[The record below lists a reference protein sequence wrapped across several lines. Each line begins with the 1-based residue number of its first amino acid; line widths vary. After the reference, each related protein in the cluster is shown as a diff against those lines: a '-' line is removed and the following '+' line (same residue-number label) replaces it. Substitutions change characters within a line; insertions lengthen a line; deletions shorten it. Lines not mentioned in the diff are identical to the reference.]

1 VPNTVVKPK
10 KLVIRG
16 YKLLGEEKI
25 TVSIAQ
31 YACQPRNTSWREILH
46 RIYLVVNTY
55 HRLIMESATKS
66 ENVQQE
72 VCSKEEA
79 FTHLAQGKRHLLVK
93 DYNEAVSSFASAC
106 QLLSQL
112 YGETANE
119 CGEAYFNYGMALL
132 ELARTEN
139 GVLGMEG
146 DGEESQDSDQE
157 DRAGDE
163 KEESTAES
171 DINPAGNGE
180 SNQTESDDK
189 QTSSEETETKK
200 EDAVSGTQG
209 SENEVDKSM
218 EDEDGDVSNLRLAW
232 EMLELAK
239 VIFKRQAE
247 GNKQMNLK
255 LAEVHLKL
263 GEVGL
268 ESETYTQAIEDMK
281 TCLEIQTQ
289 NLEKHDRTIAGTHY
303 HLGMAYSLVNDFDE
317 AIGQLTLAHQ
327 ILEKRVE
334 YLQEKGKNDSTNAEP
349 VEDPFYTIEGEIT
362 EINALLPD
370 IKEKINDLKDF
381 KKETKSALIAGL
393 DVDRETKGSSEM
405 GQGTSGGSF
414 GSSSGTSQ
422 TECDSK
428 PVSDISHLVR
438 KKRKLE
444 TDSSEEKCLKQSCP
458 EVPKLE

>member
-1 VPNTVVKPK
+1 
-10 KLVIRG
+10 
-16 YKLLGEEKI
+16 
-25 TVSIAQ
+25 
-31 YACQPRNTSWREILH
+31 
-46 RIYLVVNTY
+46 
-55 HRLIMESATKS
+55 MESVTKS

-72 VCSKEEA
+72 ACSKEEA

-119 CGEAYFNYGMALL
+119 CGEAYFNYGIALL
-132 ELARTEN
+132 ELSRTEN

-146 DGEESQDSDQE
+146 EDEESQDSDRE
-157 DRAGDE
+157 DGAGDE
-163 KEESTAES
+163 KEENAAES
-171 DINPAGNGE
+171 DTNRAGNGE

-189 QTSSEETETKK
+189 QKSSEETETKK
-200 EDAVSGTQG
+200 EDEVETETKKEDEVSGTQG
-209 SENEVDKSM
+209 NENEVDKSM
-218 EDEDGDVSNLRLAW
+218 EDEEEGDISNLRLAW

-289 NLEKHDRTIAGTHY
+289 NLENHDRSIAGTHY
-303 HLGMAYSLVNDFDE
+303 NLGMAYSLVNDFDE
-317 AIGQLTLAHQ
+317 AIGQLNSAHQ
-327 ILEKRVE
+327 ILETRIE
-334 YLQEKGKNDSTNAEP
+334 YLQKKGKHDSTNTEP

-381 KKETKSALIAGL
+381 KEATKSALMAGL
-393 DVDRETKGSSEM
+393 DVNRETKGSSER

-414 GSSSGTSQ
+414 GSSSGSSQ

>member
-1 VPNTVVKPK
+1 
-10 KLVIRG
+10 
-16 YKLLGEEKI
+16 
-25 TVSIAQ
+25 
-31 YACQPRNTSWREILH
+31 
-46 RIYLVVNTY
+46 
-55 HRLIMESATKS
+55 MESATKS

-72 VCSKEEA
+72 ACSKEEA

-119 CGEAYFNYGMALL
+119 CGEAYFNYGIALL

-146 DGEESQDSDQE
+146 DEEESQDSDRE

-163 KEESTAES
+163 KEENTAES
-171 DINPAGNGE
+171 DINRAGNGE

-189 QTSSEETETKK
+189 QKSSEETETKK
-200 EDAVSGTQG
+200 EDEGSGTQG

-218 EDEDGDVSNLRLAW
+218 EDEDEGDVSNLRLAW

-268 ESETYTQAIEDMK
+268 ESETYSQAIEDMK

-289 NLEKHDRTIAGTHY
+289 NLEKHDRSIAGTHY
-303 HLGMAYSLVNDFDE
+303 NLGMAYSLVNDFDE
-317 AIGQLTLAHQ
+317 AVGQLTSAHQ
-327 ILEKRVE
+327 ILETRIE
-334 YLQEKGKNDSTNAEP
+334 YLQEKGKHGSTNAEP

-370 IKEKINDLKDF
+370 IKEKINDMKDF
-381 KKETKSALIAGL
+381 KEATKSALMAGL
-393 DVDRETKGSSEM
+393 DVDRKTKGSSEG

-414 GSSSGTSQ
+414 GSSSGSSL

>member
-1 VPNTVVKPK
+1 
-10 KLVIRG
+10 
-16 YKLLGEEKI
+16 
-25 TVSIAQ
+25 
-31 YACQPRNTSWREILH
+31 
-46 RIYLVVNTY
+46 
-55 HRLIMESATKS
+55 MESATKS
-66 ENVQQE
+66 ENVKQE
-72 VCSKEEA
+72 SCSKEEA

-119 CGEAYFNYGMALL
+119 CGEAYFNYGVALL
-132 ELARTEN
+132 ELARTES
-139 GVLGMEG
+139 GVLGIEG
-146 DGEESQDSDQE
+146 EGEESQDSDRE
-157 DRAGDE
+157 DGAGDE
-163 KEESTAES
+163 KEENTAES
-171 DINPAGNGE
+171 DMNRAGNGK
-180 SNQTESDDK
+180 SNQMESDDK
-189 QTSSEETETKK
+189 QKSPAETETKK
-200 EDAVSGTQG
+200 EDEVSGTQD
-209 SENEVDKSM
+209 SENEGVDKSIEE
-218 EDEDGDVSNLRLAW
+218 EDEGDVSNLRLAW

-239 VIFKRQAE
+239 VIFNRQAE

-289 NLEKHDRTIAGTHY
+289 NLDKHDRSIAGTHY

-317 AIGQLTLAHQ
+317 AIGHLTLAHQ
-327 ILEKRVE
+327 ILEMRVE
-334 YLQEKGKNDSTNAEP
+334 YLQEKGKHSSTNAEP
-349 VEDPFYTIEGEIT
+349 IEDPFYTIEGEIS

-381 KKETKSALIAGL
+381 KKETKSALMAGL
-393 DVDRETKGSSEM
+393 EVDRETKGSSER

-414 GSSSGTSQ
+414 GSSSVSSR

-458 EVPKLE
+458 EVHKLE

>member
-1 VPNTVVKPK
+1 
-10 KLVIRG
+10 
-16 YKLLGEEKI
+16 
-25 TVSIAQ
+25 
-31 YACQPRNTSWREILH
+31 
-46 RIYLVVNTY
+46 
-55 HRLIMESATKS
+55 MESATKS

-72 VCSKEEA
+72 ACSKEEA

-119 CGEAYFNYGMALL
+119 CGEAYFNYGIALL

-146 DGEESQDSDQE
+146 DGEESQDSDRE
-157 DRAGDE
+157 DGAGDE
-163 KEESTAES
+163 KEENTAES
-171 DINPAGNGE
+171 DINRAGNGE
-180 SNQTESDDK
+180 SNQIESDDK
-189 QTSSEETETKK
+189 QKSSEETETKK

-218 EDEDGDVSNLRLAW
+218 EDEDEGDVSNLRLAW

-255 LAEVHLKL
+255 LAEVHLRL

-289 NLEKHDRTIAGTHY
+289 NLEKHNRNIAGTHY
-303 HLGMAYSLVNDFDE
+303 HLGMAYSLIHDFDE
-317 AIGQLTLAHQ
+317 AIGHLTLAHQ
-327 ILEKRVE
+327 ILETRIE
-334 YLQEKGKNDSTNAEP
+334 YLQEKGKHDSTNAEP

-362 EINALLPD
+362 EIKALLPD
-370 IKEKINDLKDF
+370 IKEKISDLKDF
-381 KKETKSALIAGL
+381 KKETKSALMAGL
-393 DVDRETKGSSEM
+393 HVDRQTKGSSES

-414 GSSSGTSQ
+414 GSSSGSSQ

>member
-1 VPNTVVKPK
+1 
-10 KLVIRG
+10 
-16 YKLLGEEKI
+16 
-25 TVSIAQ
+25 
-31 YACQPRNTSWREILH
+31 
-46 RIYLVVNTY
+46 
-55 HRLIMESATKS
+55 MESATKS

-72 VCSKEEA
+72 ACSKEEA

-119 CGEAYFNYGMALL
+119 CGEAYFNYGIALL

-146 DGEESQDSDQE
+146 DDEESQDSDRE

-163 KEESTAES
+163 KEENTAES
-171 DINPAGNGE
+171 EISRAGNGE

-189 QTSSEETETKK
+189 QKSSEETETKK
-200 EDAVSGTQG
+200 EDEVSGTQG
-209 SENEVDKSM
+209 SENEVNKSM
-218 EDEDGDVSNLRLAW
+218 EDEDEGDVSNLRLAW

-289 NLEKHDRTIAGTHY
+289 NLEKHDRSIAGTHY
-303 HLGMAYSLVNDFDE
+303 NLGMAYSLVNDFDE
-317 AIGQLTLAHQ
+317 AIGQLTSAHQ
-327 ILEKRVE
+327 ILETRIE
-334 YLQEKGKNDSTNAEP
+334 YLKEKGKHDSTNAEP

-381 KKETKSALIAGL
+381 KEATKSALIAGL
-393 DVDRETKGSSEM
+393 DVNRETKGSSER

-414 GSSSGTSQ
+414 GSSSGSSQ

>member
-1 VPNTVVKPK
+1 
-10 KLVIRG
+10 
-16 YKLLGEEKI
+16 
-25 TVSIAQ
+25 
-31 YACQPRNTSWREILH
+31 
-46 RIYLVVNTY
+46 
-55 HRLIMESATKS
+55 MESATKS

-72 VCSKEEA
+72 ACSKEEA

-119 CGEAYFNYGMALL
+119 CGEAYFNYGIALL

-146 DGEESQDSDQE
+146 DGEESQDSDRE

-163 KEESTAES
+163 KEENTAES
-171 DINPAGNGE
+171 DINRAGNGE
-180 SNQTESDDK
+180 SNQIESDDK
-189 QTSSEETETKK
+189 QKSSEETETKK
-200 EDAVSGTQG
+200 EDEVSGTQG

-218 EDEDGDVSNLRLAW
+218 EDEDEGDVSNLRLAW

-255 LAEVHLKL
+255 LAEVHLRL

-289 NLEKHDRTIAGTHY
+289 NLEKHDRNIAGTHY
-303 HLGMAYSLVNDFDE
+303 HLGMAYSLVHDFDE
-317 AIGQLTLAHQ
+317 AIGHLTLAHQ
-327 ILEKRVE
+327 ILETRIE
-334 YLQEKGKNDSTNAEP
+334 YLQEKGKHDSTNAEP

-370 IKEKINDLKDF
+370 IKEKISDLKDF

-393 DVDRETKGSSEM
+393 DVGRETKGSSES

-414 GSSSGTSQ
+414 GSSSGSSQ